1 MRAPVSLREHRGT
14 LQDLAE
20 VYKQLNATVG
30 QFGMA
35 TLMVS
40 TRALEGDDSTYAS
53 LENQLLALGS
63 RRDKVAGQMSGM
75 LNAAAGGQA
84 INENRAKDL
93 IAQGQALIAEAGALA
108 S

>member
-1 MRAPVSLREHRGT
+1 
-14 LQDLAE
+14 
-20 VYKQLNATVG
+20 VYKQLNAIVG

-40 TRALEGDDSTYAS
+40 TRALEGDAGTYAS
-53 LENQLLALGS
+53 LENQLQALGS
-63 RRDKVAGQMSGM
+63 QRDVVAGQMSAM

-84 INENRAKDL
+84 IDENGAKDL
-93 IAQGQALIAEAGALA
+93 IAQGQALITEATTLA